1 MPRVSVLLT
10 SYNHLLYLRE
20 AVESVRA
27 QTFRDFELIIL
38 DDGSTDGS
46 QEWIQQEAPDAKV
59 FFSPSN
65 LGTYGILNEG
75 LAMASGEWIAVL
87 NDDDL
92 WKPGKLEAQLKLAD
106 AEPRLG
112 LIGACGDFIDEAG
125 QTIEANYGNVYQPLP
140 PQDAFA
146 TLILENVFI
155 TSSAMFRRD
164 ALGDDTR
171 FDDRLY
177 GLGDHDLWLRI
188 AEHWWCAKAEGD
200 WVSYRFHGAQAS
212 KREARMVEETEGLE
226 ERTYCERERLL
237 KDRPTPEMR
246 LALALLCSR
255 IGTQR
260 MWRGDRA
267 GSREAY
273 RASLELDPKRKKT
286 KLRLVLTF
294 LPPSLFKRLR

>member
-1 MPRVSVLLT
+1 MSVLLT
-10 SYNHLLYLRE
+10 SYNHLPYLKQ
-20 AVESVRA
+20 AVQSV
-27 QTFRDFELIIL
+27 QDQIFRDFELIIL

-46 QEWIQQEAPDAKV
+46 REWIQQEVSDARV

-65 LGTYGILNEG
+65 LGTYGILNQG
-75 LAMASGEWIAVL
+75 LAIATGEWIAVL

-92 WKPGKLEAQLKLAD
+92 WKPGKVEAQMALAD

-140 PQDAFA
+140 PQDAFT

-155 TSSAMFRRD
+155 TSSVLFRRS
-164 ALGDDTR
+164 ALGNETK
-171 FDDRLY
+171 FDDSLY

-212 KREARMVEETEGLE
+212 KREARMVEETERLE
-226 ERTYCERERLL
+226 ERTYRDRGRIL

-246 LALALLCSR
+246 SALALLCSR
-255 IGTQR
+255 VGTQR

-267 GSREAY
+267 GAREAY
-273 RASLELDPKRKKT
+273 GASLELDPKRKKT
-286 KLRLVLTF
+286 KLRLVLTV